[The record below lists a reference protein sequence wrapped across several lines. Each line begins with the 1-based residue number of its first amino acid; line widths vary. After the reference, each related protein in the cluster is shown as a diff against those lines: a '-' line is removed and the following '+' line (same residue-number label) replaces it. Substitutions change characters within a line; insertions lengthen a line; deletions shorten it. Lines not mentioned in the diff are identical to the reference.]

1 MGKRSDLRG
10 VYLKRRR
17 KPFVIFFIYIYIYL
31 SRNVSFFL
39 FFERSKLDDTKLIE
53 KWKLNIRKQR

>member
-1 MGKRSDLRG
+1 MGKRNDLRG

-17 KPFVIFFIYIYIYL
+17 KPFVIFFIYISL